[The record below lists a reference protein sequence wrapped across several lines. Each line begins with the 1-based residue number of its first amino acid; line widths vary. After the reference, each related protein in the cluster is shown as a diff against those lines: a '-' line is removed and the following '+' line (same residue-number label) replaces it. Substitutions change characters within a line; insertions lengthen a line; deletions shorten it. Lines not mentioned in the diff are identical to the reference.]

1 MIFVGGGGDT
11 MIVRRNKYIRIVGG
25 FFPFNDS
32 KVTSIPQFREKK
44 LCSLNPKDVWSA
56 PHPWKES

>member
-1 MIFVGGGGDT
+1 